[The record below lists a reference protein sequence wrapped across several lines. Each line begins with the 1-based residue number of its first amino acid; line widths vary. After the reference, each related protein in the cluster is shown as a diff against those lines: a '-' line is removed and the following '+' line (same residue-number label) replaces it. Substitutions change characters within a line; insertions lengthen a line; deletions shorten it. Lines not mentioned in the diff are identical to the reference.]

1 MRAVKAVLKI
11 ISAVITLALALL
23 LAGNIYVIAARALTG
38 EQMPELFGF
47 SSAVVVTGSMS
58 PAIEAGDFIVCRESA
73 GYRPGD
79 IITFRSG
86 GSMVTHRITG
96 TADGGF
102 ITKGDANNTEDIAP
116 VAAENVVGIYKA
128 RIPALG
134 DVAMFMQ
141 KPVGMAIFIGIP
153 VLAFVLYDSAARR
166 RAQEAEKRRADEL
179 QRELERLK
187 HSEE

>member
-11 ISAVITLALALL
+11 ISAAITLALALL

-86 GSMVTHRITG
+86 DSMVTHRIVN

-102 ITKGDANNTEDIAP
+102 VTKGDANNTEDMG
-116 VAAENVVGIYKA
+116 VAAPENIRGKVVLRVPGFGLFIEKLRTPLGMTLIVFA
-128 RIPALG
+128 GLALIEIPR
-134 DVAMFMQ
+134 
-141 KPVGMAIFIGIP
+141 
-153 VLAFVLYDSAARR
+153 LAGASDNRGE
-166 RAQEAEKRRADEL
+166 QEEKYHG
-179 QRELERLK
+179 K
-187 HSEE
+187 HTRHP

>member
-23 LAGNIYVIAARALTG
+23 LAGNIYVIAARVLTG

-73 GYRPGD
+73 VYRPGD

-86 GSMVTHRITG
+86 DSMVTHRIAG

-102 ITKGDANNTEDIAP
+102 ITTRTIPRTWASPHRRTYG
-116 VAAENVVGIYKA
+116 A
-128 RIPALG
+128 R
-134 DVAMFMQ
+134 
-141 KPVGMAIFIGIP
+141 
-153 VLAFVLYDSAARR
+153 
-166 RAQEAEKRRADEL
+166 
-179 QRELERLK
+179 
-187 HSEE
+187 